1 MACSPR
7 HRWCGHAKAGDT
19 RRKTA
24 QITLKWRACCS
35 LPARRTNGWRRRK
48 PLTPR
53 EHRSAWRSCAGQ
65 RRHNDY
71 FVSSRQNGSDPTKDR
86 RTSSAGEGP
95 NPDHRFNLPFPLTES
110 DIPLCALAQFTRYH
124 SPNSLRI
131 QGDGGHAMRVGI
143 RKSFKILAPGDS
155 LRRRTAFS
163 LAIVRLILAPVIFLA
178 VYYLFRMGW
187 IVDRIVNV
195 DAPASAIA
203 QQASIEML
211 EARRAER
218 NYLLLHDPMYLT
230 NNREAVANV
239 QQVLDSI
246 QSLESDDHEI
256 LQKANEALTK
266 YRQQFAEAVSILD
279 RPGQRQT
286 DRVQAVVKAY
296 QEDLDDLLK
305 RSGRIRR
312 ERLMEELRQRVGS
325 FDTQISRTVEEGNPD
340 LQQVTERLQQSSQDI
355 LEQTAALES
364 ANWAWVQKDHANVR
378 KLIREAEWSLGI
390 VSAIT
395 LLISIWVSFV
405 LPRQVIKPLLSLKEA
420 VDHAALGNYEIDFD
434 IHGKGEI
441 VDLVE
446 SLRRMLASV
455 RQRA

>member
-1 MACSPR
+1 MQ
-7 HRWCGHAKAGDT
+7 T
-19 RRKTA
+19 
-24 QITLKWRACCS
+24 
-35 LPARRTNGWRRRK
+35 
-48 PLTPR
+48 
-53 EHRSAWRSCAGQ
+53 
-65 RRHNDY
+65 Y
-71 FVSSRQNGSDPTKDR
+71 FAS
-86 RTSSAGEGP
+86 
-95 NPDHRFNLPFPLTES
+95 
-110 DIPLCALAQFTRYH
+110 AQFTRYH
-124 SPNSLRI
+124 SPSGLASKADGLRLGP
-131 QGDGGHAMRVGI
+131 GDTAMKVQI
-143 RKSFKILAPGDS
+143 PKSFKILAPGDS
-155 LRRRTAFS
+155 LRRRTAVS
-163 LAIVRLILAPVIFLA
+163 LAIVRLVLAPVIFLA

-195 DAPASAIA
+195 DAPASALA

-218 NYLLLHDPMYLT
+218 NYLLLHDPTYLIS
-230 NNREAVANV
+230 NREAIQNV

-246 QSLESDDHEI
+246 QNLESDDHET
-256 LQKANEALTK
+256 LQKANEALTH
-266 YRQQFAEAVSILD
+266 YRQQFAEAVSVLD

-286 DRVQAVVKAY
+286 DRIQAVVKAY
-296 QEDLDDLLK
+296 EEDLDNLLK

-325 FDTQISRTVEEGNPD
+325 FDTQIFRTVEEGNPG
-340 LQQVTERLQQSSQDI
+340 LPQVADGLQQSSQDI

-364 ANWAWVQKDHANVR
+364 ANWARVQKGHANAR

-395 LLISIWVSFV
+395 LLMSIWVSYV

-420 VDHAALGNYEIDFD
+420 VDHAALGNYEIEFD
-434 IHGKGEI
+434 VHGKGEI

-446 SLRRMLASV
+446 SLRRMLTSI